1 MMKIAIPRMPKV
13 ELITSN
19 IKPVFCDAKSS
30 FEEDFGVGLT
40 TVWETDS
47 MQRIEGWIVGWM
59 VLTFAVEVESI
70 SSKAEIKHNHI

>member
-1 MMKIAIPRMPKV
+1 
-13 ELITSN
+13 
-19 IKPVFCDAKSS
+19 
-30 FEEDFGVGLT
+30 
-40 TVWETDS
+40 